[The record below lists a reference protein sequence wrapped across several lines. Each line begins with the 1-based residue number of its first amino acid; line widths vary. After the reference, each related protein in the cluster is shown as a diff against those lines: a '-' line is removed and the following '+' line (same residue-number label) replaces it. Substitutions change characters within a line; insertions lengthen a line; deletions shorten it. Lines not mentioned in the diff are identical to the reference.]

1 MMRNQLILFLFTLSA
16 SLSAVQTVWAQALPE
31 RRFIRQGNEAFQQ
44 GNYDAADVSYR
55 RALEK
60 APWSYEADFN
70 LSDVIYK
77 QERYDEA
84 AQQFGRLAQASA
96 DNPELQAQAYYNQGN
111 ALFKQR
117 KLEEAL
123 EAYKNSLRA
132 NPDDQ
137 EAKFNLAY
145 TKKLLEKD
153 KTPDN
158 QNQNQSQ
165 QQNPQQNPNQQPQDQ
180 PQKPQDQ
187 QQKPESRMSPE
198 QAQQL
203 LNAIQNN
210 EDRTRERVDSQRTG
224 LPVRSGKNW

>member
-1 MMRNQLILFLFTLSA
+1 MRNRLILTVLTLFAGLSA
-16 SLSAVQTVWAQALPE
+16 AQTADAQALPE
-31 RRFIRQGNEAFQQ
+31 RRFIRRGNEAFQQ
-44 GNYDAADVSYR
+44 GDYPAADVSYR

-60 APWSYEADFN
+60 APWSYEASFN
-70 LSDVIYK
+70 LTDAIYK
-77 QERYDEA
+77 QEQYDEA
-84 AQQFGRLAQASA
+84 AQQFGQLAQALA
-96 DNPELQAQAYYNQGN
+96 DNPELQAKAFYNQGN

-153 KTPDN
+153 KNPDDQN
-158 QNQNQSQ
+158 QNQNQQ
-165 QQNPQQNPNQQPQDQ
+165 QKPDQQPQDQ
-180 PQKPQDQ
+180 EQKPQDQ
-187 QQKPESRMSPE
+187 QQKPEPRMSPE
-198 QAQQL
+198 EAQQL

-210 EDRTRERVDSQRTG
+210 EDRTRERVDSQRVAS
-224 LPVRSGKNW
+224 PVRSGKNW